1 MIYLILEMSVWLLA
15 AFVIGLLLG
24 TWIGCVRCR
33 NSKGE
38 TPGSGEIVGEGNNT
52 EADDADRMADRG
64 REANEDGQSTA
75 EESEK
80 SLKDTDTSGIGGGEV
95 DDAKPANLISE
106 VVLDGDDLKKIKGV
120 GPKLEKLLNELGIS
134 NYQQIAGWQ
143 QKDIDSVNAKLSFSG
158 KIDREDWV
166 TQAKC
171 LSRVTELAER
181 YQKGEQN

>member
-1 MIYLILEMSVWLLA
+1 MIYLILEMSAWLLA
-15 AFVIGLLLG
+15 AFVVGLLLG
-24 TWIGCVRCR
+24 TWIGCARCR
-33 NSKGE
+33 NSKSE
-38 TPGSGEIVGEGNNT
+38 RPDSGEIVGEGNNT
-52 EADDADRMADRG
+52 EA
-64 REANEDGQSTA
+64 N
-75 EESEK
+75 
-80 SLKDTDTSGIGGGEV
+80 
-95 DDAKPANLISE
+95 DAKPANLISE

-134 NYQQIAGWQ
+134 NYQQIADWQ

-181 YQKGEQN
+181 YQKDE

>member
-38 TPGSGEIVGEGNNT
+38 RPGSGEIVGEGNNT
-52 EADDADRMADRG
+52 EA
-64 REANEDGQSTA
+64 N
-75 EESEK
+75 
-80 SLKDTDTSGIGGGEV
+80 
-95 DDAKPANLISE
+95 DAKPANLISE

-120 GPKLEKLLNELGIS
+120 GPKLGKLLNELGIS